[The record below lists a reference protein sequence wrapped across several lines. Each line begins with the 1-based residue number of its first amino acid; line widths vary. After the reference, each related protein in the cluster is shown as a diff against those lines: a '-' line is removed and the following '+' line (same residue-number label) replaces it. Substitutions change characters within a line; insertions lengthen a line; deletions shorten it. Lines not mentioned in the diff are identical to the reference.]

1 MGVEF
6 KIKYTGAVPELL
18 LSERRAQGRWNT
30 IRREAWIV
38 AGNYWHREF
47 RPKHFTKA
55 GAREYGYMPRA
66 GESGN
71 TRPKFAQSYTGR
83 KLKKMGHTRPLVWSG
98 TSETLS
104 KIRVVRATATKTK
117 SKAEVVLR
125 TPGLNRQHKDSQIP
139 MRDEMTAVS
148 QAEARK
154 LIEVFDNE
162 VGRQLAA
169 IHTQQTTQIR

>member
-6 KIKYTGAVPELL
+6 KIKYTGQVPDLL
-18 LSERRAQGRWNT
+18 LSEKRAQGRWNT

-38 AGNYWHREF
+38 AGNYWHSEF

-71 TRPKFAQSYTGR
+71 TRPSFLRSYTGR
-83 KLKKMGHTRPLVWSG
+83 KLKEKGHTKPLVWSG
-98 TSETLS
+98 TSQTLS
-104 KIRVVRATATKTK
+104 KIRIVRSTATKAR

-125 TPGLNRQHKDSQIP
+125 TPGLNRQNKDSQIP
-139 MRDEMTAVS
+139 MRDEVTHVTE
-148 QAEARK
+148 AEARK
-154 LIEVFDNE
+154 IIEVFDNE